1 MPKII
6 IATGGTGGHIFP
18 AQYLAEELIQRGV
31 EVLFVGGG
39 LDTNRYFRK
48 DRFPHRSITSHSLRG
63 WGLFRG
69 ILDIFRGI
77 RECRRILEEEKPDL
91 VIGFGSFY
99 VFPVLVATRLKG
111 IPYVL
116 FEPNAVPGKVNRL
129 FSKKALFTAVQ
140 FFSASKKLK
149 GNSVEVQMPTA
160 KVEKADIARAREYFY
175 LDAHRPTILVFGGSQ
190 GAEAINNLMAEAV
203 VLFPPGEVPFQIIHI
218 TGKTDRAQN
227 LRSHYEELGLKSCVK
242 AFEEKM
248 SLAWSAADLVICRSG
263 AATVAEQIA
272 YGIPALFIPFPKAA
286 DDHQTY
292 NARFV
297 EEAVQGGRVF
307 AQHLLTPEK
316 LKNELE
322 ILLDPILQQKMR
334 TALAVSQQGPQKP
347 DLFNIILDLLRN

>member
-18 AQYLAEELIQRGV
+18 AQYLAEELVKQGI

-48 DRFPHRSITSHSLRG
+48 DRFPHRSVTAHSLRG
-63 WGLFRG
+63 WGFWKGIVDVFRG
-69 ILDIFRGI
+69 YK
-77 RECRRILEEEKPDL
+77 ECVRILEEEKPDL

-99 VFPVLVATRLKG
+99 VFPVLVATWRKK

-116 FEPNAVPGKVNRL
+116 FEPNAIPGKVNRL
-129 FSKKALFTAVQ
+129 FSRQALFTAVQ
-140 FFSASKKLK
+140 FSSARDKLK

-160 KVEKADIARAREYFY
+160 KVEKADIARARDYFY
-175 LDAHRPTILVFGGSQ
+175 LEPHRPTLLVFGGSQ
-190 GAEAINNLMAEAV
+190 GAEAINNLLAETV

-218 TGKTDRAQN
+218 TGKTDPAQH
-227 LRSHYEELGLKSCVK
+227 LRRHYAELGLKSCVK

-248 SLAWSAADLVICRSG
+248 PLAWSAADLVICRSG

-272 YGIPALFIPFPKAA
+272 YGVPALFIPFPKAA
-286 DDHQTY
+286 DDHQTS

-297 EEAVQGGRVF
+297 EDVVQGGRVF
-307 AQHLLTPEK
+307 AQDQLTPER

-322 ILLDPILQQKMR
+322 ILFDPILQQKMR

-347 DLFNIILDLLRN
+347 DLFNIILEAL

>member
-1 MPKII
+1 MPKVV

-18 AQYLAEELIQRGV
+18 AQYLAEELLRQGV
-31 EVLFVGGG
+31 DVLFVGGG

-48 DRFPHRSITSHSLRG
+48 DRFAHRSVLSHSLRG
-63 WGLFRG
+63 WRLWKG
-69 ILDIFRGI
+69 ITQIFRGI
-77 RECRRILEEEKPDL
+77 KECYRILDEENPDL

-99 VFPVLVATRLKG
+99 VFPVLVATWRKK

-116 FEPNAVPGKVNRL
+116 FEPNAIPGRVNRL
-129 FSKKALFTAVQ
+129 FSRRALFTAVQ
-140 FFSASKKLK
+140 FSSASQKLK

-160 KVEKADIARAREYFY
+160 KVEKADVARAREYFY
-175 LDAHRPTILVFGGSQ
+175 LDAHRPTVLVFGGSQ
-190 GAEAINNLMAEAV
+190 GAEAINNLVAEAV

-218 TGKTDRAQN
+218 TGKTEPAQN
-227 LRSHYEELGLKSCVK
+227 LRRHYAELGIKSCVK

-248 SLAWSAADLVICRSG
+248 PLAWSAADLVICRSG

-272 YGIPALFIPFPKAA
+272 YGVPALFIPFPKAA
-286 DDHQTY
+286 DDHQTF

-297 EEAVQGGRVF
+297 EDVVQGGHVF
-307 AQHLLTPEK
+307 AQNQLTPER

-347 DLFNIILDLLRN
+347 DLFNIILETL